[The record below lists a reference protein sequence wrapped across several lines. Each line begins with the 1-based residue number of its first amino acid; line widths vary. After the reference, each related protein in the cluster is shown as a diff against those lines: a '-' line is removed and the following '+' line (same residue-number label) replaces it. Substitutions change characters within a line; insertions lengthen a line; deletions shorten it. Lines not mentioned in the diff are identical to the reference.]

1 MAIQRI
7 SSFIDSPSN
16 KHTFAAK
23 LMDEIFHVLAK
34 NATDT
39 NEGSETTMK
48 RYLKAFLTCIL
59 VGCSIARAYSQ
70 SSVTL
75 YGIIDTGVEFISHAG
90 PAGDRLFRMPSTTG
104 SLPSRWGFRGSEDLG
119 GGYRA
124 TFVLE
129 SGFSPNTGAL
139 AQGGRLFGRQAW
151 IGLESQY
158 GTLSFGRQYTTTY
171 IAVLEN
177 DIMGPAIYGIASLD
191 AYIANARADNSV
203 AYRVNLHGLTALA
216 TYSFGRDSA
225 GTGNSPGQGTC
236 AGQVPGAFT
245 QCRDWSAMLKY
256 DSDRFGAVVSYE
268 EERGGVNA
276 AANFFDGVAP
286 TPLSTSNGID
296 ARLYIDAYAKFL
308 GATISGGWLNRR
320 VETVNSGTPVV
331 SSNMFFLGAR
341 YLVTPAVAIDGEVF
355 RIINAQHDTRATLA
369 TLRGIYSLSKRSAV
383 YVQGAYIFNSAKA
396 AYGVSAGGPGGSPAP
411 GVGQAA
417 VMVGLRHL
425 F

>member
-1 MAIQRI
+1 
-7 SSFIDSPSN
+7 
-16 KHTFAAK
+16 
-23 LMDEIFHVLAK
+23 
-34 NATDT
+34 
-39 NEGSETTMK
+39 MK
-48 RYLKAFLTCIL
+48 RYLKASLFCIL
-59 VGCSIARAYSQ
+59 VGCSVARAYAQ
-70 SSVTL
+70 TSVTL
-75 YGIIDTGVEFISHAG
+75 YGIIDTGVEFISHVG
-90 PAGDRLFRMPSTTG
+90 PASEKLVRMPSTTG

-119 GGYRA
+119 GGYKA

-129 SGFSPNTGAL
+129 SGFSPNSGAL

-151 IGLESQY
+151 IGMESRY

-203 AYRVNLHGLTALA
+203 AYRFNFQGLTALA
-216 TYSFGRDSA
+216 TYSFGRDST

-268 EERGGVNA
+268 EQRGGTNA

-296 ARLYIDAYAKFL
+296 TRLYIDAYVKFL
-308 GATISGGWLNRR
+308 GATLSGGWLNRR
-320 VETVNSGTPVV
+320 VEVVNSNSPVV
-331 SSNMFFLGAR
+331 TSNMFFLGAR
-341 YLVTPAVAIDGEVF
+341 YPVTPTVSVDGEVF

-369 TLRGIYSLSKRSAV
+369 TLRGVYLLSKRSAM
-383 YVQGAYIFNSAKA
+383 YVQGAYLFNSAKA
-396 AYGVSAGGPGGSPAP
+396 AYAVSAGGPGGSPAP

-417 VMVGLRHL
+417 VMVGVRHL